1 MTINKRYEILDSLP
15 AYGPMYVS
23 VAEDDKPFY
32 SEGFPVR
39 FYKPDGTEWV
49 ANFKPGWSKLNR
61 VFDFPQHNRT
71 IVVAGGLGY
80 LMKTDSEKPLETFGL
95 AIEDIIEIENR
106 SLVFEDS
113 ISIIIIDGEAG
124 EMWTSER
131 ISIDGFKDLK
141 LIGDVLYGLSYDPTN
156 SQDPW
161 TKFSLNLKTKEIKGG
176 SYRELMLRNTHLPKV
191 RLKDENKS
199 KKLW

>member
-1 MTINKRYEILDSLP
+1 MTTKKRYEILESLP

-23 VAEDDKPFY
+23 VTDDDKPFY

-39 FYKPDGTEWV
+39 FYRSDGTEWV
-49 ANFKPGWSKLNR
+49 ANFKPGWSKINHI
-61 VFDFPQHNRT
+61 FDFPQHNRT

-80 LMKTDSEKPLETFGL
+80 LMRPDNEKPLETFGL
-95 AIEDIIEIENR
+95 AIEDIIEMENG

-113 ISIIIIDGEAG
+113 ISIIIIDSEAG

-141 LIGDVLYGLSYDPTN
+141 LIGDILYGLSYDPTN
-156 SQDPW
+156 SQEPW

-176 SYRELMLRNTHLPKV
+176 SYRELMRRNTHLPNV
-191 RLKDENKS
+191 HLKAENKS

>member
-124 EMWTSER
+124 EMWTSKR